1 MLIREKVIETIQSL
15 PPEFS
20 LDDLVERLIVLQ
32 KIETGLRQVEEG
44 KTKTTAQAKEDLKKW
59 LR

>member
-44 KTKTTAQAKEDLKKW
+44 KTQTTAQAKEDLKKW